1 MLDAFEST
9 YAQLIAFYMAARL
22 FMAGY
27 CLCLAAIVA
36 MVRPMMITQA
46 GVALIPCALWIGSIY
61 VDMPNRIAII
71 WIAIFLDLTGSMF
84 IVFFIRGLKHVSKP
98 LAERV
103 NKLYEFYPAVNIEH
117 KTERTN
123 AFVTL
128 VFGYSVVAIIYQ
140 NAASFG
146 LNAFFGKAVLGLLQA
161 FCFNWIYF
169 ELDGK
174 YNLWR
179 SSDTLDTDLGITRC

>member
-1 MLDAFEST
+1 MLDAFVST

-22 FMAGY
+22 FMVVY
-27 CLCLAAIVA
+27 CLILAWVVP
-36 MVRPMMITQA
+36 MVRPMMVTQA
-46 GVALIPCALWIGSIY
+46 TIAAMPCILWIGSIY
-61 VDMPNRIAII
+61 IPMPRRLAAI
-71 WIAIFLDLTGSMF
+71 WVAIFFDLTGSMY
-84 IVFFIRGLKHVSKP
+84 VVMLIRYSSKFSKS
-98 LAERV
+98 LGK
-103 NKLYEFYPAVNIEH
+103 KLDRIYEFYPAVNIEH
-117 KTERTN
+117 KTERTH

-174 YNLWR
+174 LI
-179 SSDTLDTDLGITRC
+179 L